1 MIKISNGIKKGF
13 KLKVPQNGHVRPK
26 TSKIRKM
33 IFDIIKDVENL
44 QVLDLFAGCGSL
56 GIESLS
62 MGAKFVTFVDINP
75 SSIKFIKDNVEKC
88 SFENKSEMIKKS
100 FLEAAKMLQKKN
112 KKYDLVFIDPP
123 YEYFD
128 EKTLNGIIRTALKLT
143 VSDGIIICEH
153 PMEERVNIEV
163 KNYRVKKY
171 KDKYLTFCVKI

>member
-1 MIKISNGIKKGF
+1 
-13 KLKVPQNGHVRPK
+13 
-26 TSKIRKM
+26 
-33 IFDIIKDVENL
+33 
-44 QVLDLFAGCGSL
+44 
-56 GIESLS
+56 
-62 MGAKFVTFVDINP
+62 
-75 SSIKFIKDNVEKC
+75 
-88 SFENKSEMIKKS
+88 MIKKS
-100 FLEAAKMLQKKN
+100 FLEAAKMLQRKN

-143 VSDGIIICEH
+143 VSDGIIVCEH